1 MILNFS
7 YLLSHSIKNVNQM
20 LWRVVNF
27 SMKNRVQI
35 LLRANE
41 YVMKFSNVWQ
51 TFSFIFNTYESILVL
66 WKPILRS
73 CHLFCQNS
81 GLTTVNWGCLSSAI
95 ALYKMGEKKDHLNL
109 NIVITNRRRRLGR
122 RVYFVLINFFLKW
135 YIRILNIFFSYKG
148 RVSWHTCTLVGC
160 PPKLFCFGF
169 DRNVILRKKN
179 PLFFLFFNDRSKWGN
194 FNQNGFP

>member
-1 MILNFS
+1 MIWIFS
-7 YLLSHSIKNVNQM
+7 YLLSYSIKNVNQ
-20 LWRVVNF
+20 LHWRVVNF

-51 TFSFIFNTYESILVL
+51 TFSFIFNTYESTLVL

-73 CHLFCQNS
+73 SHLFCQNS

-122 RVYFVLINFFLKW
+122 RVYFVLFNFFKMVHT
-135 YIRILNIFFSYKG
+135 YFNIFFHIRAG
-148 RVSWHTCTLVGC
+148 
-160 PPKLFCFGF
+160 
-169 DRNVILRKKN
+169 
-179 PLFFLFFNDRSKWGN
+179 
-194 FNQNGFP
+194 